1 MTLIN
6 FCFHTQNLGKGNCYA
21 YMLDRDEAEAPNQEK
36 SNGKEIEENERIY
49 HIYYFRQLV
58 DTKVS
63 IYGASF

>member
-1 MTLIN
+1 
-6 FCFHTQNLGKGNCYA
+6 
-21 YMLDRDEAEAPNQEK
+21 MLDRDEAEAPNQEK

-63 IYGASF
+63 IYGASFWSIL